1 MIFEFRGC
9 ITAAAH
15 MAFATDQ
22 ERVLTSLLVSMMT
35 AREQEGARASRLLH
49 DEVGQVLSAI
59 GLQLDLLRMD
69 IQENIEAGR
78 KRIGEIQKILETA
91 VVQVRDLSYE
101 LNPAI
106 VERAGLQFA
115 LDRLVGRYR
124 KDFRGTLRLL
134 FDPAARVPLEPA
146 TAMYKIC
153 EQALDNAVGHAAP
166 TQIEVFVRPSRQS
179 VALEVRDNGR
189 GFIPEK
195 TDEKGLGLHIMR
207 YHAARGGLL
216 FSVTSA
222 PEKGTIVR
230 AIFRTPEL
238 SGDSTAV

>member
-1 MIFEFRGC
+1 
-9 ITAAAH
+9 

-22 ERVLTSLLVSMMT
+22 ERALTSLLVSMMT

-69 IQENIEAGR
+69 LQENVAAGV
-78 KRIGEIQKILETA
+78 KRIAEIQKILELA

-124 KDFRGTLRLL
+124 KDFPGALRLL
-134 FDPAARVPLEPA
+134 FDPAVRVPLEPA

-153 EQALDNAVGHAAP
+153 EQALDNAVEHAAP

-179 VALEVRDNGR
+179 VALEVRDNGK
-189 GFIPEK
+189 GFRVE
-195 TDEKGLGLHIMR
+195 EAEESKGLGLHIMR
-207 YHAARGGLL
+207 YHAARGALN

-238 SGDSTAV
+238 SGESAAV

>member
-1 MIFEFRGC
+1 
-9 ITAAAH
+9 

-22 ERVLTSLLVSMMT
+22 ERALMSLLVSMMT
-35 AREQEGARASRLLH
+35 AREQDGAKVSRLLH

-69 IQENIEAGR
+69 LQENVQAGV
-78 KRIGEIQKILETA
+78 KRISEIQRILELA

-124 KDFRGTLRLL
+124 KDFRGALRLL
-134 FDPAARVPLEPA
+134 FDAAVRVPIEPA

-153 EQALDNAVGHAAP
+153 EQALDNAVEHAAP
-166 TQIEVFVRPSRQS
+166 TQIEVFVRPSRQA
-179 VALEVRDNGR
+179 VALEVRDNGK
-189 GFIPEK
+189 GFSPE
-195 TDEKGLGLHIMR
+195 EAEESKGLGLHIMR
-207 YHAARGGLL
+207 YHAARGDLL

-230 AIFRTPEL
+230 AIFKAPEL
-238 SGDSTAV
+238 SDDSSAV